1 MISLVALGWAVAA
14 YTNALRQAHIDDY
27 RTHWPGLLLQ
37 TLWHI
42 GVVSARV
49 LAIVYFA
56 SEYKAWVFIFIGTFS
71 LNTLLVCHAYY
82 ITKPLLC
89 LNLYSGFCHLVEGCE
104 FYVLMCLGD
113 LFTWNKTNNVVK
125 HYLEYSF
132 SI

>member
-1 MISLVALGWAVAA
+1 MIGTAAVISLVALGWAVAA
-14 YTNALRQAHIDDY
+14 YTNALRQAHIDEY

-71 LNTLLVCHAYY
+71 LNNMLVYHVYY
-82 ITKPLLC
+82 ILQS
-89 LNLYSGFCHLVEGCE
+89 LYFVQIFIQAFATL
-104 FYVLMCLGD
+104 
-113 LFTWNKTNNVVK
+113 WRVV
-125 HYLEYSF
+125 SF
-132 SI
+132 MS